1 MQKNRVIFIL
11 LLFAAATITLPT
23 RSAVAQYGHWQNR
36 WQSHF
41 ARHYAPFRQESP
53 WRRWEQARH
62 TSRQPI
68 QSTHGCPRC
77 YEAPYQPSSIG
88 AYNPGNTPAMRVMNG
103 SSSRPNGGYPSMNA
117 GAYRNPG
124 YPSQGASSSSQSVG
138 APSQDVG
145 SSNQSA
151 GSSSRNTDSSST
163 GGYQTSQTRYTCIV
177 ADMGYCSFS
186 GRANIS
192 SGSICHCGEAS
203 GFTR

>member
-68 QSTHGCPRC
+68 QSTHGCPTC

-103 SSSRPNGGYPSMNA
+103 SSSRPS
-117 GAYRNPG
+117 
-124 YPSQGASSSSQSVG
+124 G
-138 APSQDVG
+138 APSQGVG
-145 SSNQSA
+145 SSYQSA